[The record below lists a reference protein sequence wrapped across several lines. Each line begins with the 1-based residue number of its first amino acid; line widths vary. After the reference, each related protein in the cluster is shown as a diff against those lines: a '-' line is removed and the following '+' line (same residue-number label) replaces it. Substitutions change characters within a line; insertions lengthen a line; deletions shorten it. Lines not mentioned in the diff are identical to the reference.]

1 MNRRLTFVIS
11 PEQSGKTIREF
22 LREELA
28 FSAHQISRL
37 KFQEDGIRVDEEKA
51 YVSHVLREG
60 EVLTVG
66 LTEQV
71 LRRDTEGGKP
81 AKIWEPPDPA
91 LAEHPL
97 KVLYEDE
104 DYLIVDKP
112 TGMVCHPSP
121 GHYSDTLANQ
131 AAAYLGGTG
140 TAMDMRVTGRLD
152 RETSGIV
159 TFARSTEA
167 AAMIQRQ
174 RADGRLVKT
183 YLALAEGIFAKR
195 SFQECADAEGTFQPA
210 DPAERDLWWAN
221 GVVDV
226 PLRREY
232 PGSHRMICAQDGKPA
247 RTFYRVLGE
256 TTGPGG
262 SPRTLLAVRIEHGR
276 THQIRVHMA
285 HIGHPLTGDLLYGV
299 GTETGSALCGTG
311 PEAGNPLYGA
321 DKEAD
326 DALRG
331 AGREPMG
338 LHAYKL
344 SFWQPF
350 KAAQIDISAEIPLW
364 ADIFHKNVI
373 DVR

>member
-1 MNRRLTFVIS
+1 MNRRLTYRIT
-11 PEQSGKTIREF
+11 PETAGKTIRTF

-28 FSAHQISRL
+28 FSGHQISRL
-37 KFQEDGIRVDEEKA
+37 KFQEDGIRVDGERA
-51 YVSHVLREG
+51 YVSHELREG

-71 LRRDTEGGKP
+71 LRRDTEGGRP
-81 AKIWEPPDPA
+81 ARIWEAPA
-91 LAEHPL
+91 PELDAYPL

-112 TGMVCHPSP
+112 AGMVCHPSP

-174 RADGRLVKT
+174 RGDGRLIKT
-183 YLALAEGIFAKR
+183 YLALAEGAFP
-195 SFQECADAEGTFQPA
+195 EMTGM
-210 DPAERDLWWAN
+210 
-221 GVVDV
+221 VDV
-226 PLRREY
+226 PLRRES
-232 PGSHRMICAQDGKPA
+232 PGSHRMICAEDGKPA

-256 TTGPGG
+256 TQAPDG
-262 SPRTLLAVRIEHGR
+262 SARTLLSVRIEHGR

-285 HIGHPLTGDLLYGV
+285 HIGHPLAGDRLYGR
-299 GTETGSALCGTG
+299 SR
-311 PEAGNPLYGA
+311 AGDEQGENGRMPR
-321 DKEAD
+321 DMT
-326 DALRG
+326 DA
-331 AGREPMG
+331 AGLEPMG
-338 LHAYKL
+338 LHAFQL
-344 SFWQPF
+344 SFWHPF
-350 KAAQIDISAEIPLW
+350 RAVPVEIIARAPAW
-364 ADIFHKNVI
+364 ADKIHKKDI
-373 DVR
+373 EIG